1 MQPKSSFPTVT
12 DQFCGCGGSSFGA
25 EQAGAEIWHA
35 MNHWK
40 LAGETYS
47 TNHPKVR
54 VDITDISATDPRRYR
69 STDILITSPECTNH
83 SLAKGN
89 KRVFY
94 QQDLFGNV
102 LVEAAEERS
111 RATMWDVPRFAEFHN
126 YRIIIVENVVEA
138 AKWVL
143 YESWLHAM
151 NSLGYDH
158 EIVYFN
164 SMFAHPTPQ
173 SRDRYYGVF
182 WKRGNKKPDLDLRPI
197 AQCNHCG
204 KTAGAKQ
211 TWKKTKKWGRYG
223 RQYYYMCTSCYREVT
238 PFYYAAF
245 NLIDWSIPAER
256 IGDRKRPLKEKT
268 MARVRYGLER
278 YGRQPL
284 IVTGRYTS
292 GVDCRVKPAS
302 SEPLPTQPGDSS
314 HYIAMP
320 WMVQTQFSQ
329 SGENRSTG
337 ITEPIGTQSAR
348 QSVGIAGFLSKQYG
362 GNANPAQMG
371 VGLDAPAGTITTDD
385 HHALLQPGFM
395 VTQNSNDKG
404 SLPSRSK
411 PMDDSVG
418 TILTND
424 NHAYVG
430 IAPYLIKT
438 IRQDNNDVGI
448 SSLDPARTQTTS
460 QDMALIAPAFIGENH
475 GTSKASGLDEALMCV
490 AAGGNHHALISSK
503 AFLTYY
509 YGNSKAGPITDPLGT
524 VTALDKVGLVQALEK
539 MTVEDL
545 TFRMLAPHEIGAA
558 MAFPSTYKVL
568 GTKKEQVRQ
577 FGNAVTPPVMTMIIQ
592 RCIESLA

>member
-1 MQPKSSFPTVT
+1 MQPTSSFPTVT
-12 DQFCGCGGSSFGA
+12 DQFCGCGGSSLGA
-25 EQAGAEIWHA
+25 ELSGAEIWHA

-40 LAGETYS
+40 LAGDTYS
-47 TNHPKVR
+47 TNHPNVR
-54 VDITDISATDPRRYR
+54 VDITDVSATDPRRYR

-89 KRVFY
+89 KRSFY
-94 QQDLFGNV
+94 KQDLFGNV
-102 LVEAAEERS
+102 LVAADEERS
-111 RATMWDVPRFAEFHN
+111 RATMWDVPRFAEYHN

-173 SRDRYYGVF
+173 SRDRFYGVF
-182 WKRGNKKPDLDLRPI
+182 WKRGNKKPNLDFRPV

-204 KTAGAKQ
+204 QITGAKQ

-223 RQYYYMCTSCYREVT
+223 RQYYYMCMGCYREVT
-238 PFYYAAF
+238 PFYFAAF

-268 MARVRYGLER
+268 MARVRYGFDAF
-278 YGRQPL
+278 GRKPI
-284 IVTGRYTS
+284 IVTNRYSS
-292 GVDCRVKPAS
+292 GLGFRAKDATQ
-302 SEPLPTQPGDSS
+302 EPLPTQPGDAS
-314 HYIAMP
+314 HAIVLP
-320 WMVQTQFSQ
+320 WMVETQFSH
-329 SGENRSTG
+329 SGDNRVSG
-337 ITEPIGTQSAR
+337 LDDAVSTQSAR
-348 QSVGIAGFLSKQYG
+348 QSIGIAGFLSKQYG
-362 GNANPAQMG
+362 GNADPRAMG
-371 VGLDAPAGTITTDD
+371 IGLDSPSGTVTTDD
-385 HHALLQPGFM
+385 HHALLTPGFM
-395 VTQNSNDKG
+395 VTQNGIDKS
-404 SLPSRSK
+404 SLASRSRAVDE
-411 PMDDSVG
+411 PTG
-418 TILTND
+418 TIVSND
-424 NHAYVG
+424 NHAFVG
-430 IAPYLIKT
+430 VAPYLIKT
-438 IRQDNNDVGI
+438 IRQDNDDVGI
-448 SSLDPARTQTTS
+448 SSLDPMRTQTTS
-460 QDMALIAPAFIGENH
+460 QDMALIAPSFIAENH
-475 GTSKASGLDEALMCV
+475 GTSKASGLDDALMCV